1 MTYSFT
7 QCAYTK
13 TEVSVITER
22 SSTSMPDAE
31 CLGFFT
37 FSVNPHCYTTSI
49 VEIIPR
55 DRIFFALYAPK
66 KSQ

>member
-7 QCAYTK
+7 QCANTK
-13 TEVSVITER
+13 TEVGVVTER

-37 FSVNPHCYTTSI
+37 FSVNLTVILHQ
-49 VEIIPR
+49 
-55 DRIFFALYAPK
+55 LWK
-66 KSQ
+66 